1 VRRDPSEGGAPLYRS
16 SQTSRSALRRRC
28 ALSAPLAVFC
38 SVHHVDVRQCHRCG
52 ADVEIRRR
60 RAEQFSWASMG
71 FHRGSLQ
78 VGLCTPTALTT
89 SPHTLIN
96 SLSRARIPCLRRVL
110 CPTGWRAWTSEPGS
124 LCGLWEFNLH
134 LWCMVFSLQCL
145 EWSLAV
151 LYTCMRAVPA
161 NSSCVCSA
169 SSVCICG

>member
-1 VRRDPSEGGAPLYRS
+1 MRRDPSEGGAPLYRS

-38 SVHHVDVRQCHRCG
+38 SVHHVDMRQCHRCG

-89 SPHTLIN
+89 SPHTLDQLTFPSSHPVSPQG
-96 SLSRARIPCLRRVL
+96 SLPHRLACLDQRARVTLWAVGVQPSLVVHGVLAEIGRASCRERV
-110 CPTGWRAWTSEPGS
+110 
-124 LCGLWEFNLH
+124 
-134 LWCMVFSLQCL
+134 
-145 EWSLAV
+145 
-151 LYTCMRAVPA
+151 
-161 NSSCVCSA
+161 
-169 SSVCICG
+169 